1 MAKRTTSTAHGQIA
15 NEGGLSHVLVCGGTL
30 HEWRQASVGEWK
42 LQLDTFVDSVHESG
56 ARWLTVCPYAG
67 PSGLEDEI
75 AVTVLEACG
84 GQRNGNRISFIAK
97 DGLVVVVDLCADGR
111 ERFTNALNL
120 IKGESASA
128 ISTARQDKE
137 ISEENLRAA
146 MLPPGF
152 ADPDL
157 ILIFG
162 SPTQIPPSLMWELS
176 YSELVFLDVSWRK
189 CNVEH
194 VQMAI
199 NDFQRRDRR
208 FGGVDS

>member
-1 MAKRTTSTAHGQIA
+1 MAKRTTSTAHDQVA

-30 HEWRQASVGEWK
+30 QEWRQASVGEWK

-67 PSGLEDEI
+67 PGGVEDEI
-75 AVTVLEACG
+75 AAIVLDACG

-111 ERFTNALNL
+111 DRFTNALNR
-120 IKGESASA
+120 IKGES
-128 ISTARQDKE
+128 STNRQDKD
-137 ISEENLRAA
+137 ISEEILRAA

-152 ADPDL
+152 VDPDL
-157 ILIFG
+157 ILVFG
-162 SPTQIPPSLMWELS
+162 SPTQIPPSLMWELT

-199 NDFQRRDRR
+199 SDFQRRDRR

>member
-1 MAKRTTSTAHGQIA
+1 MAKGSSSAAGAQAA
-15 NEGGLSHVLVCGGTL
+15 NEGGLSHVLVCGGAL

-67 PSGLEDEI
+67 PSGSEDEI
-75 AVTVLEACG
+75 AAIVLDACG
-84 GQRNGNRISFIAK
+84 GRRYGNRISFIAK

-111 ERFTNALNL
+111 ERFATALNQ
-120 IKGESASA
+120 IKGESAA
-128 ISTARQDKE
+128 TRQEKE
-137 ISEENLRAA
+137 ISEEILRAA

-152 ADPDL
+152 VDPDL

-176 YSELVFLDVSWRK
+176 YSELVFLDVSWRQ
-189 CNVEH
+189 CNVDH

>member
-1 MAKRTTSTAHGQIA
+1 MAKRTPSISHGQA
-15 NEGGLSHVLVCGGTL
+15 TNEGGLSHVLVCGGTL
-30 HEWRQASVGEWK
+30 DEWRQASVGEWK

-67 PSGLEDEI
+67 PGGVEDEI
-75 AVTVLEACG
+75 AKTILNACG
-84 GQRNGNRISFIAK
+84 GQRNGDRISFIAK

-120 IKGESASA
+120 IKGESA
-128 ISTARQDKE
+128 TTRQDKE
-137 ISEENLRAA
+137 LYEESLRAA

-162 SPTQIPPSLMWELS
+162 SPTQIPPSLMWEMS

>member
-1 MAKRTTSTAHGQIA
+1 MAKRTTSTANGQSA
-15 NEGGLSHVLVCGGTL
+15 SEGGLSHVLVCGGSL
-30 HEWRQASVGEWK
+30 QEWRQANVSEWK

-56 ARWLTVCPYAG
+56 ARWLTVCPYDGA
-67 PSGLEDEI
+67 SGSEDEI
-75 AVTVLEACG
+75 AQTVLEACG
-84 GQRNGNRISFIAK
+84 GQRSKDRISYIAK

-111 ERFTNALNL
+111 ERFANALNQ
-120 IKGESASA
+120 IRGESPAA
-128 ISTARQDKE
+128 HIDND
-137 ISEENLRAA
+137 ISEEVLRAA

-152 ADPDL
+152 VDPDL
-157 ILIFG
+157 ILVFG
-162 SPTQIPPSLMWELS
+162 SPTQIPPGLMWELS

-199 NDFQRRDRR
+199 SDFKRRDRR

>member
-1 MAKRTTSTAHGQIA
+1 MAKGLSIAAGAQAA

-67 PSGLEDEI
+67 PSGFEDEI
-75 AVTVLEACG
+75 AGIVLDACG

-97 DGLVVVVDLCADGR
+97 DGMVVVVDLCADGR
-111 ERFTNALNL
+111 ERFAHALNQ
-120 IKGESASA
+120 IKGERVATRSE
-128 ISTARQDKE
+128 KE
-137 ISEENLRAA
+137 ISEEILRAA

-152 ADPDL
+152 VDPDL

-176 YSELVFLDVSWRK
+176 YSELVFLDVSWRE
-189 CNVEH
+189 CNVDH

>member
-1 MAKRTTSTAHGQIA
+1 MAKRTTSTAHGQVA

-30 HEWRQASVGEWK
+30 QEWRQASVGEWK

-67 PSGLEDEI
+67 PGGVEDEI
-75 AVTVLEACG
+75 AAIVLEACG

-111 ERFTNALNL
+111 ERFASALDR
-120 IKGESASA
+120 IKGESSA
-128 ISTARQDKE
+128 NRQDKD
-137 ISEENLRAA
+137 ISEEILRAA

-152 ADPDL
+152 VDPDL
-157 ILIFG
+157 ILVFG

>member
-1 MAKRTTSTAHGQIA
+1 MAKRTTSAAHGQVA

-30 HEWRQASVGEWK
+30 QEWRQASAGEWK

-67 PSGLEDEI
+67 PSGVVDEI
-75 AVTVLEACG
+75 AAIVLDACG

-111 ERFTNALNL
+111 ERFTNALNQ
-120 IKGESASA
+120 IKGESA
-128 ISTARQDKE
+128 TARQEKE

-152 ADPDL
+152 VDPDL

-189 CNVEH
+189 CNVDH

>member
-1 MAKRTTSTAHGQIA
+1 
-15 NEGGLSHVLVCGGTL
+15 
-30 HEWRQASVGEWK
+30 
-42 LQLDTFVDSVHESG
+42 
-56 ARWLTVCPYAG
+56 
-67 PSGLEDEI
+67 
-75 AVTVLEACG
+75 
-84 GQRNGNRISFIAK
+84 
-97 DGLVVVVDLCADGR
+97 VVVDLCADGR
-111 ERFTNALNL
+111 ERFTKALNQ
-120 IKGESASA
+120 IKGESA
-128 ISTARQDKE
+128 TARQEKE

-152 ADPDL
+152 VDPDL

-189 CNVEH
+189 CNVDH

>member
-1 MAKRTTSTAHGQIA
+1 MAKRTTSTAHGQVA

-75 AVTVLEACG
+75 AVAVLEACG

-120 IKGESASA
+120 IKEESTSA
-128 ISTARQDKE
+128 TARQDKE

>member
-1 MAKRTTSTAHGQIA
+1 MAKRTTSTAHGQVA

-30 HEWRQASVGEWK
+30 QEWKQASVGEWK

-67 PSGLEDEI
+67 PSGVEDEV
-75 AVTVLEACG
+75 AATVLEACG

-120 IKGESASA
+120 IKKES
-128 ISTARQDKE
+128 STNRQEKE
-137 ISEENLRAA
+137 ISEDILRAA

-157 ILIFG
+157 ILVFG

>member
-1 MAKRTTSTAHGQIA
+1 MTKRTTSAAHGQVA

-30 HEWRQASVGEWK
+30 QEWRQASVSEWK

-67 PSGLEDEI
+67 PNGVEDEI
-75 AVTVLEACG
+75 ATTVLDACG
-84 GQRNGNRISFIAK
+84 GQRHGNRISFIAK

-111 ERFTNALNL
+111 ERFTNALNR
-120 IKGESASA
+120 IKGES
-128 ISTARQDKE
+128 STNRQDKD
-137 ISEENLRAA
+137 ISEEILRAA

-152 ADPDL
+152 VDPDL
-157 ILIFG
+157 ILVFG
-162 SPTQIPPSLMWELS
+162 SPTQIPPSLMWELT

>member
-1 MAKRTTSTAHGQIA
+1 MAKRTTSTAHGQA
-15 NEGGLSHVLVCGGTL
+15 TKEGGLSHVLVCGGTL

-67 PSGLEDEI
+67 PGGAEDAI
-75 AVTVLEACG
+75 AKTVLDACG
-84 GQRNGNRISFIAK
+84 GQRNGDRISFIAK

-120 IKGESASA
+120 IKGES
-128 ISTARQDKE
+128 STTRQDKE
-137 ISEENLRAA
+137 LNEESLRAA

-162 SPTQIPPSLMWELS
+162 SPTQIPPSLMWELR

-189 CNVEH
+189 CNVDH

>member
-1 MAKRTTSTAHGQIA
+1 MAKRTTSAAHGQVA

-30 HEWRQASVGEWK
+30 QEWRQASVSEWK

-67 PSGLEDEI
+67 PGGVEDEI
-75 AVTVLEACG
+75 AAIVLDACG

-111 ERFTNALNL
+111 ERFTNALNR
-120 IKGESASA
+120 IKGES
-128 ISTARQDKE
+128 STNRQDKD
-137 ISEENLRAA
+137 ISEEILRAA

-152 ADPDL
+152 VDPDL
-157 ILIFG
+157 ILVFG
-162 SPTQIPPSLMWELS
+162 SPTQIPPSLMWELT

-199 NDFQRRDRR
+199 SDFQRRDRR

>member
-1 MAKRTTSTAHGQIA
+1 
-15 NEGGLSHVLVCGGTL
+15 
-30 HEWRQASVGEWK
+30 

-67 PSGLEDEI
+67 PSGAEDEI
-75 AVTVLEACG
+75 AKTVLDACG
-84 GQRNGNRISFIAK
+84 GQRNGNRISFIAI

-120 IKGESASA
+120 IKGERAA
-128 ISTARQDKE
+128 NRQDKE
-137 ISEENLRAA
+137 ISEEDLRAA

-152 ADPDL
+152 VDPDL
-157 ILIFG
+157 ILVFG

>member
-1 MAKRTTSTAHGQIA
+1 MAKRTTSAAHGQVA

-30 HEWRQASVGEWK
+30 QEWRQASVSEWK

-67 PSGLEDEI
+67 PSVVEDEI
-75 AVTVLEACG
+75 AALVLNACG
-84 GQRNGNRISFIAK
+84 GQRNGNRISCIAK

-111 ERFTNALNL
+111 ERFTNALTR
-120 IKGESASA
+120 IKGESSA
-128 ISTARQDKE
+128 NRQDKD
-137 ISEENLRAA
+137 ISEEILRAA

-152 ADPDL
+152 VDPDL
-157 ILIFG
+157 ILVFG
-162 SPTQIPPSLMWELS
+162 SPTQIPPSLMWELT

>member
-1 MAKRTTSTAHGQIA
+1 MAKRTTSNANGQSA
-15 NEGGLSHVLVCGGTL
+15 SEGGLSHVLVCGGSL
-30 HEWRQASVGEWK
+30 QEWSQANVAEWK

-67 PSGLEDEI
+67 PSAVEDEI
-75 AVTVLEACG
+75 AATVLDACG

-111 ERFTNALNL
+111 ERFANALNQ
-120 IKGESASA
+120 IRGEN
-128 ISTARQDKE
+128 STNRQDQD
-137 ISEENLRAA
+137 ISEEILRAA

-152 ADPDL
+152 VDPDL
-157 ILIFG
+157 ILVFG
-162 SPTQIPPSLMWELS
+162 SPTQIPPSLMWELT

-194 VQMAI
+194 VEMAI
-199 NDFQRRDRR
+199 SDFQRRDRR

>member
-1 MAKRTTSTAHGQIA
+1 MAKRTTSTAHGQVA

-30 HEWRQASVGEWK
+30 QEWRQASVGEWK
-42 LQLDTFVDSVHESG
+42 LQLYTFVDSVHESG

-67 PSGLEDEI
+67 PGGVEDEI
-75 AVTVLEACG
+75 AAIVLDACG

-111 ERFTNALNL
+111 ERFTNALNR
-120 IKGESASA
+120 IKGES
-128 ISTARQDKE
+128 STNRQDKD
-137 ISEENLRAA
+137 ISEEILRAA

-152 ADPDL
+152 VDPDL
-157 ILIFG
+157 ILVFG
-162 SPTQIPPSLMWELS
+162 SPTQIPPSLMWELT

-199 NDFQRRDRR
+199 SDFQRRDRR

>member
-1 MAKRTTSTAHGQIA
+1 MAKRTTSTAHGQVA
-15 NEGGLSHVLVCGGTL
+15 NEGGLWHVLVCGGTL

-67 PSGLEDEI
+67 SSGAEDEI
-75 AVTVLEACG
+75 AKNLLDACG
-84 GQRNGNRISFIAK
+84 GQRNGNRVSFIAK

-120 IKGESASA
+120 IKKE
-128 ISTARQDKE
+128 ITTTRQDRE
-137 ISEENLRAA
+137 ISEEILRAA

-152 ADPDL
+152 VDPDL
-157 ILIFG
+157 ILVFG

-199 NDFQRRDRR
+199 NDYQRRDRR

>member
-1 MAKRTTSTAHGQIA
+1 MAKKTTNTSLGQTA

-30 HEWRQASVGEWK
+30 QEWRQASVGEWK
-42 LQLDTFVDSVHESG
+42 LQLDTFVDSLHESG

-67 PSGLEDEI
+67 SSESEDEI
-75 AVTVLEACG
+75 AATVLEACG
-84 GQRNGNRISFIAK
+84 GQRSGSRISFIAK

-111 ERFTNALNL
+111 VRFTNALNQ
-120 IKGESASA
+120 IKGAGA
-128 ISTARQDKE
+128 NARQEKE
-137 ISEENLRAA
+137 LSEEVLRAA

-152 ADPDL
+152 VDPDL
-157 ILIFG
+157 ILVFG

-176 YSELVFLDVSWRK
+176 YSELVFLNVSWRK

-194 VQMAI
+194 VEMAI
-199 NDFQRRDRR
+199 SDFQRRDRR

>member
-1 MAKRTTSTAHGQIA
+1 MAKGSTSAAGSRGA

-30 HEWRQASVGEWK
+30 HEWRLASVDEWK
-42 LQLDTFVDSVHESG
+42 LQLDTFVDSVNESG

-67 PSGLEDEI
+67 PSGVEDEI
-75 AVTVLEACG
+75 AAIVLDACG
-84 GQRNGNRISFIAK
+84 GQRHGNRISFIAK

-111 ERFTNALNL
+111 ERFALALNQ
-120 IKGESASA
+120 IKGESV
-128 ISTARQDKE
+128 TTRQEVE
-137 ISEENLRAA
+137 ISEEILRAA

-152 ADPDL
+152 VDPDL

-189 CNVEH
+189 CNVDH

>member
-1 MAKRTTSTAHGQIA
+1 MAKRTTSTAHGQVA

-30 HEWRQASVGEWK
+30 REWRQASVGEWK

-67 PSGLEDEI
+67 PGGVEDEI
-75 AVTVLEACG
+75 AAIVLDACG

-111 ERFTNALNL
+111 ERFTNALNR
-120 IKGESASA
+120 IKGES
-128 ISTARQDKE
+128 STNRQDKD
-137 ISEENLRAA
+137 ISEEILRAA

-152 ADPDL
+152 VDPDL
-157 ILIFG
+157 ILVFG
-162 SPTQIPPSLMWELS
+162 SPTQIPPSLMWELT

-199 NDFQRRDRR
+199 SDFQRRDRR

>member
-1 MAKRTTSTAHGQIA
+1 MAKRTTSTAHGQVA

-30 HEWRQASVGEWK
+30 QEWRQASVGEWK

-67 PSGLEDEI
+67 PGGVEDEI
-75 AVTVLEACG
+75 AAIVLDACG

-111 ERFTNALNL
+111 ERFTNALNR
-120 IKGESASA
+120 IKGEN
-128 ISTARQDKE
+128 STNRQDKD
-137 ISEENLRAA
+137 ISEEILRAA

-152 ADPDL
+152 VDPDL
-157 ILIFG
+157 ILVFG
-162 SPTQIPPSLMWELS
+162 SPTQIPPSLMWELT

-199 NDFQRRDRR
+199 SDFQRRDRR

>member
-1 MAKRTTSTAHGQIA
+1 MAKRTTSAEHGQVA

-30 HEWRQASVGEWK
+30 QEWRQASVGEWK

-67 PSGLEDEI
+67 PGGVEDEI
-75 AVTVLEACG
+75 AAIVLDACG

-111 ERFTNALNL
+111 ERFTNALNR
-120 IKGESASA
+120 IKGES
-128 ISTARQDKE
+128 STNRQDKD
-137 ISEENLRAA
+137 ISEEILRAA

-152 ADPDL
+152 VDPDL
-157 ILIFG
+157 ILVFG
-162 SPTQIPPSLMWELS
+162 SPTQIPPSLMWELT

-199 NDFQRRDRR
+199 SDFQRRDRR

>member
-128 ISTARQDKE
+128 TSTARQDKE

>member
-1 MAKRTTSTAHGQIA
+1 MAKRTSSTAHGQVA

-30 HEWRQASVGEWK
+30 QEWRQASVGEWK

-56 ARWLTVCPYAG
+56 ARWLTVCPYSG
-67 PSGLEDEI
+67 PSGVEDEV
-75 AVTVLEACG
+75 AATVLEACG

-97 DGLVVVVDLCADGR
+97 DGLVVVADLCSDGR

-120 IKGESASA
+120 IKKES
-128 ISTARQDKE
+128 TTTRQEKE
-137 ISEENLRAA
+137 ISEDILRAA

-157 ILIFG
+157 ILVFG

>member
-1 MAKRTTSTAHGQIA
+1 MAKRTTSTARGQVA

-30 HEWRQASVGEWK
+30 YEWRQASVGEWK
-42 LQLDTFVDSVHESG
+42 LQLDTFVDSMRESG

-67 PSGLEDEI
+67 PSGVEDEI
-75 AVTVLEACG
+75 AKTILDACG

-111 ERFTNALNL
+111 ERFTNALNH
-120 IKGESASA
+120 IKGAGTTTRQEKELNEES
-128 ISTARQDKE
+128 
-137 ISEENLRAA
+137 LRAA

-157 ILIFG
+157 ILVFG
-162 SPTQIPPSLMWELS
+162 SPNQIPPSLMWELS

>member
-1 MAKRTTSTAHGQIA
+1 MAKRPSSTPAAQA
-15 NEGGLSHVLVCGGTL
+15 ENSGGLAHVLVCGGTTF
-30 HEWRQASVGEWK
+30 EWSDASTQEWSS
-42 LQLDTFVDSVHESG
+42 QLDTLVASVHESG
-56 ARWLTVCPYAG
+56 ARWMTMCPYSGDA
-67 PSGLEDEI
+67 GLEDNI
-75 AVTVLEACG
+75 ATKVLQACG
-84 GQRNGNRISFIAK
+84 GQRVGNRISFIAQ
-97 DGLVVVVDLCADGR
+97 DGLVVVVDMCADGR
-111 ERFTNALNL
+111 ERFARSVASLKSKNL
-120 IKGESASA
+120 DEAK
-128 ISTARQDKE
+128 
-137 ISEENLRAA
+137 LRAA

-162 SPTQIPPSLMWELS
+162 SPTRIPPSLMWELS

-199 NDFQRRDRR
+199 DDFQRRDRR

>member
-1 MAKRTTSTAHGQIA
+1 MAKRTPSISHGQA
-15 NEGGLSHVLVCGGTL
+15 TNEGGLSHVLVCGGTL
-30 HEWRQASVGEWK
+30 DEWRQASVGEWK

-67 PSGLEDEI
+67 PGGAEDAI
-75 AVTVLEACG
+75 AKTVLDACG
-84 GQRNGNRISFIAK
+84 GQRNGDRISFIAK

-120 IKGESASA
+120 IKGESA
-128 ISTARQDKE
+128 TTRQDKE
-137 ISEENLRAA
+137 LNEESLRAA

-162 SPTQIPPSLMWELS
+162 SPTQIPPSLMWELT

>member
-1 MAKRTTSTAHGQIA
+1 MAKRTPSISHGQA
-15 NEGGLSHVLVCGGTL
+15 TNEGGLSHVLVCGGTL

-56 ARWLTVCPYAG
+56 ARWLTVCPYSG
-67 PSGLEDEI
+67 PGGAED
-75 AVTVLEACG
+75 ATAKTVLDACG
-84 GQRNGNRISFIAK
+84 GQRNGDRISFIAK

-120 IKGESASA
+120 IKGESA
-128 ISTARQDKE
+128 TTRQDKE
-137 ISEENLRAA
+137 LNEESLRAA

>member
-1 MAKRTTSTAHGQIA
+1 MAKRTTSAEHGQVA

-30 HEWRQASVGEWK
+30 QEWRQASVGEWK

-67 PSGLEDEI
+67 PGGVEDEI
-75 AVTVLEACG
+75 AAIVLEACG

-111 ERFTNALNL
+111 ERFASALDR
-120 IKGESASA
+120 IKGESSA
-128 ISTARQDKE
+128 NRQDKD
-137 ISEENLRAA
+137 ISEEILRAA

-152 ADPDL
+152 VDPDL
-157 ILIFG
+157 ILVFG

>member
-1 MAKRTTSTAHGQIA
+1 MAKRTTSTAHGQVA

-128 ISTARQDKE
+128 TSTARQDKE

>member
-1 MAKRTTSTAHGQIA
+1 MAKRTTSTAHGQVA

-30 HEWRQASVGEWK
+30 QEWRQASVGEWK

-67 PSGLEDEI
+67 PGGVEDEI
-75 AVTVLEACG
+75 AAIVLDACG

-111 ERFTNALNL
+111 ERFTNALNR
-120 IKGESASA
+120 IKGEG
-128 ISTARQDKE
+128 STNRQDKD
-137 ISEENLRAA
+137 ISEEILRAA
-146 MLPPGF
+146 MLPQGF
-152 ADPDL
+152 VDPDL
-157 ILIFG
+157 ILVFG
-162 SPTQIPPSLMWELS
+162 SPTQIPPSLMWELT

-199 NDFQRRDRR
+199 SDFQRRDRR

>member
-1 MAKRTTSTAHGQIA
+1 MVKGSTSAAGGQAAH
-15 NEGGLSHVLVCGGTL
+15 EGGLSHVLVCGGTL
-30 HEWRQASVGEWK
+30 HEWRRTSVGEWK

-56 ARWLTVCPYAG
+56 ARWLTVCPYEG
-67 PSGLEDEI
+67 PTGAEDEI
-75 AVTVLEACG
+75 ATRVLDASG

-111 ERFTNALNL
+111 ERFAHALNQ
-120 IKGESASA
+120 IKGESVA
-128 ISTARQDKE
+128 TRQQKV
-137 ISEENLRAA
+137 ISEEILRAA
-146 MLPPGF
+146 MLPSGF
-152 ADPDL
+152 EDPDL

-189 CNVEH
+189 CNVDH

>member
-1 MAKRTTSTAHGQIA
+1 MAKRTTSTAHGQVA

-30 HEWRQASVGEWK
+30 QEWRQASVGEWK

-56 ARWLTVCPYAG
+56 ARWLTVCPYG
-67 PSGLEDEI
+67 GQSGVEDEI
-75 AVTVLEACG
+75 AAIVLEACG
-84 GQRNGNRISFIAK
+84 GQRNGNRISFIAN

-111 ERFTNALNL
+111 ERFAHALNQ
-120 IKGESASA
+120 IRGESAS
-128 ISTARQDKE
+128 TRQEKE

-152 ADPDL
+152 VDPDL
-157 ILIFG
+157 ILILG

-189 CNVEH
+189 CNVDH

>member
-1 MAKRTTSTAHGQIA
+1 MAKGSKSTAGAQAA

-30 HEWRQASVGEWK
+30 QEWRQASVGEWK

-67 PSGLEDEI
+67 PGGVEDEI
-75 AVTVLEACG
+75 AAIVLDACG

-111 ERFTNALNL
+111 ERFTNALNR
-120 IKGESASA
+120 IKGES
-128 ISTARQDKE
+128 STNRQDKD
-137 ISEENLRAA
+137 ISEEILRAA

-152 ADPDL
+152 VDPDL
-157 ILIFG
+157 ILVFG
-162 SPTQIPPSLMWELS
+162 SPTQIPPSLMWELT

-199 NDFQRRDRR
+199 SDFQRRDRR

>member
-1 MAKRTTSTAHGQIA
+1 MAKRTTSAAHGQVA

-30 HEWRQASVGEWK
+30 QEWRQASVGEWK

-67 PSGLEDEI
+67 PGGVEDEI
-75 AVTVLEACG
+75 AAIVLDACG

-111 ERFTNALNL
+111 ERFTNALNR
-120 IKGESASA
+120 IKGES
-128 ISTARQDKE
+128 STNRQDKD
-137 ISEENLRAA
+137 ISEEILRAA

-152 ADPDL
+152 VDPDL
-157 ILIFG
+157 ILVFG
-162 SPTQIPPSLMWELS
+162 SPTQIPPSLMWELT

-199 NDFQRRDRR
+199 SDFQRRDRR

>member
-1 MAKRTTSTAHGQIA
+1 MAKGSISASGSQAA

-30 HEWRQASVGEWK
+30 QEWRQASVGEWK

-67 PSGLEDEI
+67 PGGVEDEI
-75 AVTVLEACG
+75 AAIVLEACG

-111 ERFTNALNL
+111 ERFAHALNR
-120 IKGESASA
+120 IKGESAA
-128 ISTARQDKE
+128 TRQEKE
-137 ISEENLRAA
+137 ISEEVLRAA

-152 ADPDL
+152 VDPDL

-189 CNVEH
+189 CNVDH